1 MKRMKNSIGTFK
13 RHLAIGLAAATLAI
27 SQRPA
32 LAEDID
38 LFVQPQGAIGTPN
51 VLIIL
56 DNTANWNTPFTN
68 EIAALIETVN
78 SLEFNADGTAQFRV
92 GLMLFTE
99 TGSPNNNIDGG
110 YVRAAVRDL
119 DGTYKPLFMN
129 LLNSLHK
136 LNDKSN
142 SGKASIAMM
151 EAYYYFDGQNPRSGG
166 NKVKTDYTGN
176 TTGTAASKAIYA
188 LGDNALSQFA
198 ATRAAGPAYNSPV
211 QTDSCGQN
219 FIIYISNNAVQD
231 NSSDATT
238 ARNGLAA
245 EGGDTTTIPISPSG
259 SQSNMADEWARFMEA
274 SPLGVTTYTV
284 DVNKLTTGQ
293 GPGWTAL
300 LRSMAGVSKGKYFDV
315 SSAGTGQQITDALK
329 TIFSEIQAVNTVFA
343 SVSLPVS
350 VNTEGTYLNQI
361 YIGMFRPDQDAFPRW
376 VGNLKQY
383 KLGLAGGSLE
393 TQDANSVNAI
403 NSGTG
408 FITEC
413 ARSFWTPTTV
423 DTYWSFSPS
432 GACLTVAGSR
442 NSNYPDGNIVEKG
455 AQAYTLRAPTA
466 GRTPFKT
473 CSASSCT
480 ALLDFDSTNVSVGD
494 LGAADATEQGRLIS
508 FAQGMDVDNE
518 NLNATTATTTPAERR
533 PSVHGDVVH
542 SRPLAVNMGTDASPQ
557 VVVFY
562 GGNDGVLRAVNGNRT
577 AAIGSVAAGN
587 EMWAFMPP
595 EFYPHV
601 KRLRN
606 NTVPIDFFGNTFTSP
621 APLPKP
627 YGVDGP
633 IVGYKSGSTLWLYA
647 SMRRASRTIYAF
659 DASTINTNP
668 ASPTLKWRNGCPNLT
683 NDTGCTAGF
692 EEIGQTWSA
701 PKVMRTLGFSSGTAP
716 LLILGGGYDSCED
729 ADPNTC
735 DYTITSPATIA
746 ADRGNRI
753 YVLNADTGAIE
764 KSFAT
769 ERGVTSDVFVI
780 TDHLTG
786 LAKWAYVGDLGGNI
800 YRISGVDANTEFL
813 ATAPANWTMTKI
825 ASLGCD
831 VAGCTANRK
840 FMMPLDVV
848 QDLDGSYVILAGSGD
863 REKPLRGYGTALGVE
878 NFMFKIVDR
887 PEQADWLTTDM
898 GTCTGAICDDALL
911 EIATDDPDDGATDP
925 DPQDILDHPK
935 GWRLELLPGEQ
946 VVTSAITVFGTTT
959 FSTHEP
965 ANPAAGSC
973 ASNLGTAR
981 VYNIDYTN
989 AAAKNGT
996 VFRNEIVV
1004 GGGLPPSP
1012 VAGMVTLDDGTLVPF
1027 LIGGEGESPLSGSEP
1042 VPSGLANQPKN
1053 LQYWYIHK

>member
-1 MKRMKNSIGTFK
+1 MKRMTNCIGTFK
-13 RHLAIGLAAATLAI
+13 RHLSIGLATAILALA
-27 SQRPA
+27 QRPA

-38 LFVQPQGAIGTPN
+38 LFVQPQGANGTPN
-51 VLIIL
+51 VLIVL

-68 EIAALIETVN
+68 EIAALVETVN
-78 SLEFNADGTAQFRV
+78 SLEVPTDGTAKFRV

-110 YVRAAVRDL
+110 YIRAAVRDL
-119 DGTYKPLFMN
+119 NTTTRPLFMN
-129 LLNSLHK
+129 LLNSLHI

-151 EAYYYFDGQNPRSGG
+151 EAFYYFDGQNPRSGG

-176 TTGTAASKAIYA
+176 TSGTAASKAIYA

-198 ATRAAGPAYNSPV
+198 ASRAAGPQYNSPV
-211 QTDSCGQN
+211 QEDSCGQN

-245 EGGDTTTIPISPSG
+245 EGGDITTIPVSPSG
-259 SQSNMADEWARFMEA
+259 SQSNMADEWARFMKA

-284 DVNKLTTGQ
+284 DVNKVSTGQ

-300 LRSMAGVSKGKYFDV
+300 LRSIATVSKGKYFDV
-315 SSAGTGQQITDALK
+315 SSAGTGQQIQDALK

-361 YIGMFRPDQDAFPRW
+361 YIGMFRPDENAFPRW

-383 KLGLAGGSLE
+383 KLGIGIGGLE
-393 TQDANSVNAI
+393 TQDASSTNAI
-403 NSGTG
+403 NNSTG

-413 ARSFWTPTTV
+413 ARSFWTPTAV

-432 GACLTVAGSR
+432 GGCITVASSR

-455 AQAYTLRAPTA
+455 AQAYTLRAPTT

-480 ALLDFDSTNVSVGD
+480 ALLDFDSTNVSQSD
-494 LGAADATEQGRLIS
+494 LGAASTAERDVLIN
-508 FAQGMDVDNE
+508 FARGLDVADE
-518 NLNATTATTTPAERR
+518 NLNAKTATTTPAERR

-542 SRPLAVNMGTDASPQ
+542 SRPLAVNMGTDLAPE

-562 GGNDGVLRAVNGNRT
+562 GGNDGVLRAINGNRT

-587 EMWAFMPP
+587 EMFAFMPP
-595 EFYPHV
+595 EFYPNV
-601 KRLRN
+601 KRIKD
-606 NTVPIDFFGNTFTSP
+606 NTIPIDFFGNTFTS
-621 APLPKP
+621 PLPKP

-633 IVGYKSGSTLWLYA
+633 IVGYRSGSTLWLYA
-647 SMRRASRTIYAF
+647 SLRRGGRSIYAF
-659 DASTINTNP
+659 DMSTIHTAP
-668 ASPTLKWRNGCPNLT
+668 TTGPTLKWKQGCPNLG
-683 NDTGCTAGF
+683 NDTGCTSGF
-692 EEIGQTWSA
+692 AEIGQTWSA
-701 PKVMRTLGFSSGTAP
+701 PKVMKVLGFSSGTAP
-716 LLILGGGYDSCED
+716 LLILGGGYDACED
-729 ADPNTC
+729 VDN
-735 DYTITSPATIA
+735 PAA
-746 ADRGNRI
+746 AGACGATPKGNRI
-753 YVLNADTGAIE
+753 YVLNADTGAIL
-764 KSFAT
+764 KSFTTDA
-769 ERGVTSDVFVI
+769 GVVSDVFVI
-780 TDHLTG
+780 TDHVTG
-786 LAKWAYVGDLGGNI
+786 IAKWAYAADLGGNI
-800 YRISGVDANTEFL
+800 YRISGVDANTEFE
-813 ATAPANWTMTKI
+813 ATAPGSWTMTKI

-831 VAGCTANRK
+831 GSCTANRK
-840 FMMPLDVV
+840 FMMPLDIV

-863 REKPLRGYGTALGVE
+863 REKPLRGYTVALSVA
-878 NFMFKIVDR
+878 NYMFKIVDR
-887 PEQADWLTTDM
+887 PEDPDWLATDM
-898 GTCTGAICDDALL
+898 GTCGTEICDDLL
-911 EIATDDPDDGATDP
+911 LTIAADDPDDGATDP
-925 DPQDILDHPK
+925 DPQDVLDHPK
-935 GWRLELLPGEQ
+935 GWRLALRPGEQ

-965 ANPAAGSC
+965 ANPAAGAC
-973 ASNLGTAR
+973 TSNLGTAR
-981 VYNIDYTN
+981 VYNIDYAN
-989 AAAKNGT
+989 AASRNGT
-996 VFRNEIVV
+996 EFRNEIVV

-1012 VAGMVTLDDGTLVPF
+1012 VAGMVTLDDGTEVPF
-1027 LIGGEGESPLSGSEP
+1027 LIGGEGESPLGGSEP